1 MRFLPHVSTFALL
14 ACASPAFA
22 QVQPC
27 PLTKIGSPCGAELDV
42 ASLQGSQPGTL
53 DLSLR
58 VHSAPV
64 NSAALLFVGGA
75 RLNLPLPARNC
86 PLLTRPDLILALVT
100 DAQGEARIALPG
112 PLDPGLRLFVQSA
125 VIAAPAP
132 ALDFATSSAADLT
145 LQPTGVHVTWAVPN
159 FRDPLRSTTQSGKSW
174 RPTEL
179 GGSGLLGDFDLELL
193 RKTARTDAKGR
204 ILYEWDIDD
213 FTVPATQTLN
223 GKSVRVTNGI
233 FEFTS
238 FVVPSTARVVLVG
251 TQPVEIHVCGTVAI
265 HGALDASAPA
275 RNRLFHD
282 PRYGQV
288 GGLGGPGGG
297 RGGHGGAQPG
307 FQLPVDGA
315 DGEDLRLPNGHPKAG
330 APGSGGKGSRAHPA
344 GTAAA
349 QVIWISIQGTPVFC
363 RQTAAGGGGGS
374 WSAAGTQGT
383 VGKVGSSS
391 YPYVA
396 AEFGPDALAG
406 MPLSLAPISNV
417 VASRVQFLV
426 GGAGGGGGGTD
437 PFNSF
442 YPTVQ
447 WSAGGG
453 GGGGGGALRLSSGSS
468 LDLIA
473 GADLLCRGG
482 DTAEFQSFSG
492 RAAAPGGGGSGGALL
507 LQSLLAPRLQG
518 DIDLSGGL
526 GGSCKEDSYLGMGSF
541 GGDGGPGFLR
551 VESRS
556 KPDPKSFA
564 KLLPAPGP
572 DNVGQL
578 LALDH
583 TSQSLVSSIWWRMT
597 GTPGRLQYLRYV
609 IHGYAN
615 GQPLTYSNDPKLA
628 AQAAVPGQ
636 WVVAHFQSAVD
647 SGGQPGAR
655 SRWYVGD
662 LEELNQDP
670 NVGLHLRWALRF
682 DGSSGPLPRDLRID
696 SIDFWTTCR

>member
-1 MRFLPHVSTFALL
+1 
-14 ACASPAFA
+14 
-22 QVQPC
+22 
-27 PLTKIGSPCGAELDV
+27 
-42 ASLQGSQPGTL
+42 
-53 DLSLR
+53 
-58 VHSAPV
+58 
-64 NSAALLFVGGA
+64 
-75 RLNLPLPARNC
+75 
-86 PLLTRPDLILALVT
+86 
-100 DAQGEARIALPG
+100 
-112 PLDPGLRLFVQSA
+112 
-125 VIAAPAP
+125 
-132 ALDFATSSAADLT
+132 
-145 LQPTGVHVTWAVPN
+145 
-159 FRDPLRSTTQSGKSW
+159 
-174 RPTEL
+174 
-179 GGSGLLGDFDLELL
+179 
-193 RKTARTDAKGR
+193 
-204 ILYEWDIDD
+204 
-213 FTVPATQTLN
+213 
-223 GKSVRVTNGI
+223 
-233 FEFTS
+233 
-238 FVVPSTARVVLVG
+238 
-251 TQPVEIHVCGTVAI
+251 
-265 HGALDASAPA
+265 
-275 RNRLFHD
+275 
-282 PRYGQV
+282 
-288 GGLGGPGGG
+288 
-297 RGGHGGAQPG
+297 
-307 FQLPVDGA
+307 
-315 DGEDLRLPNGHPKAG
+315 
-330 APGSGGKGSRAHPA
+330 
-344 GTAAA
+344 
-349 QVIWISIQGTPVFC
+349 
-363 RQTAAGGGGGS
+363 
-374 WSAAGTQGT
+374 
-383 VGKVGSSS
+383 
-391 YPYVA
+391 VA

-426 GGAGGGGGGTD
+426 GGAGGGGEARIPSTASI
-437 PFNSF
+437 PPCS
-442 YPTVQ
+442 

-492 RAAAPGGGGSGGALL
+492 RAAARVVEARAEPCSCRASWLPDSRGTSISPAA
-507 LQSLLAPRLQG
+507 SEAAARRIAISAWAASVETAAPA
-518 DIDLSGGL
+518 
-526 GGSCKEDSYLGMGSF
+526 SCG
-541 GGDGGPGFLR
+541 